1 MTHFNNAVASYRMHI
16 RCKAERSDYEAESY
30 YQLARHFADVYAQ
43 ETGTTRYAVMMDVI
57 DHHIAN
63 PIFA

>member
-16 RCKAERSDYEAESY
+16 RCKADRNHYEAENY
-30 YQLARHFADVYAQ
+30 YQIARYSAALHAE
-43 ETGTTRYAVMMDVI
+43 ETDTTRYAVMIDVI

>member
-1 MTHFNNAVASYRMHI
+1 MTHFDNAVASYRMHI
-16 RCKAERSDYEAESY
+16 RCKAERRHYEAENY
-30 YQLARHFADVYAQ
+30 YQLARHFADVYAK

-63 PIFA
+63 PIFS